1 MPPSPYKRNRRMKS
15 RLMAGSEDDR
25 VNLRTKAVEMMTGGR
40 KAPDRGP
47 VAHAYVPGRDS
58 GKATH
63 PRPKTTGLGPKP
75 PVDPYAPRRTGDVVH
90 GTKVPTGPNGRPI
103 SSGHVP
109 VRPAA
114 PRPHQPRSRSGDV
127 VRGTKVPTGPNGP
140 INTAYA
146 PVVPR
151 GPRPHVIHRPKP
163 ESGGTGNHAA
173 PQTAIKNDTLDKGAR
188 RPVAKRPASAYD
200 NQLSSLARQ
209 RALSGNRNNT
219 GTRTLMSPAPTGTGG
234 VAWRRTRAYRMG
246 RRIQRNRANR
256 WLRNVA
262 QGPSRKLYT

>member
-15 RLMAGSEDDR
+15 RLTAGSEDER
-25 VNLRTKAVEMMTGGR
+25 VNLRTKAVEMMRTADAR
-40 KAPDRGP
+40 KAHKDRGP
-47 VAHAYVPGRDS
+47 VAHAYVPGRD
-58 GKATH
+58 KATPH
-63 PRPKTTGLGPKP
+63 RPPKSR
-75 PVDPYAPRRTGDVVH
+75 AGDVVR
-90 GTKVPTGPNGRPI
+90 GTKVPTGPDGRPI

-114 PRPHQPRSRSGDV
+114 ARPHAADNSSRSFPRPTQPN
-127 VRGTKVPTGPNGP
+127 TGPKSASGRTR
-140 INTAYA
+140 I
-146 PVVPR
+146 R
-151 GPRPHVIHRPKP
+151 LMP
-163 ESGGTGNHAA
+163 ESGGTHNRAA

-219 GTRTLMSPAPTGTGG
+219 GTRALMSPAPTGTGG

-246 RRIQRNRANR
+246 RRIERRRANR